1 MIALGIQFRIVDYY
15 SSPSQLHKEK
25 EEERK
30 RVSEADSRR

>member
-1 MIALGIQFRIVDYY
+1 MIALGIQFRIVDY
-15 SSPSQLHKEK
+15 SSSSQLHKEK